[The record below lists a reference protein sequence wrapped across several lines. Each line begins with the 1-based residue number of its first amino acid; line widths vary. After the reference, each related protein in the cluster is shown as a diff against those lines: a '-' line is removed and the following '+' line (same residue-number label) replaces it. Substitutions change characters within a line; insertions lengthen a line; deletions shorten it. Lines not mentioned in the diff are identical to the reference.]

1 MATQLQMLQLRRIE
15 TILRGSAT
23 ISICLPAGLIRLQGE
38 ATMRIM
44 EMLATA
50 MVSVGSLALVAGVLS
65 L

>member
-1 MATQLQMLQLRRIE
+1 
-15 TILRGSAT
+15 
-23 ISICLPAGLIRLQGE
+23 
-38 ATMRIM
+38 MRIM

>member
-1 MATQLQMLQLRRIE
+1 LKQYCVVTQLFPY
-15 TILRGSAT
+15 A
-23 ISICLPAGLIRLQGE
+23 CPAGLIRLSGE

-50 MVSVGSLALVAGVLS
+50 VVTVGSLALVAGVLS